1 MGCGMSPDRGTK
13 APPTLKRQFDP
24 AVPEWMDRPQPVS
37 PELVSDLRN
46 LRALNRYFGSYR
58 LIRYFLARWIQRGD
72 RLRVLDLATGSGDIP
87 RRVIEFAREAGATV
101 AIDAVDFQSST
112 VEIARQLSAD
122 FPEIQY
128 HCADIHQFGEDQ
140 SFDIVLFSLAL
151 HHFSADQA
159 VQLLRRCR
167 ELSRGSVLVA
177 DLRRG
182 WLAKLGVD
190 LLTTLIFRQAMTR
203 NDARVSA
210 ERAFSFRELD
220 SLARAAGWSDFGHRR
235 FRFARQAIWLERPRR
250 R

>member
-1 MGCGMSPDRGTK
+1 MERAPHSKPSLKVASQARSRRRRCQSRGRNFSHEFESGRGLCAPMGCGMSPDRGTK

-72 RLRVLDLATGSGDIP
+72 RLRVLDLATGSGDVP
-87 RRVIEFAREAGATV
+87 RLIVEFARAADATV

-112 VEIARQLSAD
+112 IEIARQLSLD

-159 VQLLRRCR
+159 VQLLR
-167 ELSRGSVLVA
+167 
-177 DLRRG
+177 
-182 WLAKLGVD
+182 
-190 LLTTLIFRQAMTR
+190 
-203 NDARVSA
+203 
-210 ERAFSFRELD
+210 
-220 SLARAAGWSDFGHRR
+220 
-235 FRFARQAIWLERPRR
+235 
-250 R
+250 